1 QSSHTLNPTKNS
13 SDNLFL
19 RGHASLRN
27 KRISLPGTLVL
38 LALVPLVLAFLAL
51 LWFGQYQLQR
61 DTARQADAIGVALSR
76 PIAMQLAG
84 ALAARDALGL
94 DLGAA
99 QWAQHPLVA
108 HASRADPANRTRA
121 EAGRRPSASAM
132 APGEGHFIAPVHM
145 QDE

>member
-1 QSSHTLNPTKNS
+1 PPSSLSLHDALPISYFACLPLPQSSHTLNPTKNS

-61 DTARQADAIGVALSR
+61 DTARQADAIGVERSR
-76 PIAMQLAG
+76 RIGM
-84 ALAARDALGL
+84 RLGEP
-94 DLGAA
+94 LGARGCLSLSISLGR
-99 QWAQHPLVA
+99 WAQDPLVA
-108 HASRADPANRTRA
+108 RASLADSASRSLA
-121 EAGRRPSASAM
+121 E
-132 APGEGHFIAPVHM
+132 
-145 QDE
+145 